1 MVLDPGG
8 LVDEVRVKDL
18 RLSKSTEQLLPVVA
32 AMPLA
37 SVVDYAAVVGK
48 TPSYFYPRLW
58 ELRDAGLL
66 SSVSVGATRQK
77 AARWFLTREGMS
89 RLSILSPHWHEE
101 SALGRLLERL
111 PMVEWFYQ
119 ASVGLPGLGEL
130 ESFSWFND
138 VAWDAAARYRDGW
151 AAFFWS
157 GVMQRESRVKETFAK
172 LGEDLVHHSVLGA
185 DPYPGFLC
193 FVVGDPWQREV
204 VFRVAREF
212 GCSEVLRVWCVSD
225 GTVAGGREPGL
236 SRGWV
241 QQLPIGRDM
250 GGWSWDE
257 RVADCYWSRQSAFG
271 GTRLLESVAEWP
283 GMTSKFGK
291 ELFREAGSSRW
302 VQRLFTS
309 LHKGGLITRDE
320 VGRGSFRYSV
330 CQKGF
335 NVLALRDRVSN
346 NRLPSGVRPLPV
358 PVGHRLQDHEDG
370 VMELV
375 GEFAA
380 AGLVGAAGWRC
391 WEHMGGSGGIAPDGL
406 VYVEHS
412 PYGPG
417 WHYLEYERSARG
429 RSRVERKMRG
439 YASPQRMNDWPVLMV
454 VWDSEAEAVF
464 QQVGEQAG
472 VPMLTSTVER
482 TKKYKVVGDSRCW
495 SMYGEAV
502 SVS

>member
-1 MVLDPGG
+1 MVLDPAG

-157 GVMQRESRVKETFAK
+157 GVMQRESRVKETFSK

-212 GCSEVLRVWCVSD
+212 DCAEVLRVWCVSD

-241 QQLPIGRDM
+241 QQLPVGRDM
-250 GGWSWDE
+250 GGWSWE
-257 RVADCYWSRQSAFG
+257 QRVADSYWARQSAFG
-271 GTRLLESVAEWP
+271 GARLLDSVAEWP

-291 ELFREAGSSRW
+291 AVFQKSRSSRW
-302 VQRLFTS
+302 VQRRFES
-309 LHKGGLITRDE
+309 LHKEGLITRDE
-320 VGRGSFRYSV
+320 VGRGSYRYSV
-330 CQKGF
+330 CQKGS
-335 NVLALRDRVSN
+335 NLLALRDRVSN
-346 NRLPSGVRPLPV
+346 TRLPAGVRSLPV
-358 PVGHRLQDHEDG
+358 GPRLQDDEDG
-370 VMELV
+370 VMDLMR
-375 GEFAA
+375 EFAA
-380 AGLVGAAGWRC
+380 AGVVGAAGWRC
-391 WEHMGGSGGIAPDGL
+391 LERMGFEAIAPDGL
-406 VYVEHS
+406 VYLEHS

-429 RSRVERKMRG
+429 RNRVERKMRG
-439 YASPQRMNDWPVLMV
+439 YASPLRMNDWPVLMV
-454 VWDSEAEAVF
+454 VWDREAELMV
-464 QQVGEQAG
+464 QQVGQPAG

-482 TKKYKVVGDSRCW
+482 IKKHRAVGDPLRW
-495 SMYGEAV
+495 SMYGEAMGLG
-502 SVS
+502 

>member
-1 MVLDPGG
+1 MILDPAG
-8 LVDEVRVKDL
+8 LLDDVRVKDL

-37 SVVDYAAVVGK
+37 SAVDYAAVVGK

-77 AARWFLTREGMS
+77 AARWFLTREGMG
-89 RLSILSPHWHEE
+89 RLSIFSPHWHEE

-119 ASVGLPGLGEL
+119 AAVGLPGLGEL
-130 ESFSWFND
+130 EHFSWFND

-157 GVMQRESRVKETFAK
+157 GVMQRESRVKETFTK
-172 LGEDLVHHSVLGA
+172 LGEDLSHHSVLGP

-193 FVVGDPWQREV
+193 FVVSDPWQREL

-212 GCSEVLRVWCVSD
+212 GCTHVLRVWCVSD
-225 GTVAGGREPGL
+225 GTVAGGMEPGR
-236 SRGWV
+236 SVGWV
-241 QQLPIGRDM
+241 QQLPVVKDM
-250 GGWSWDE
+250 GGWSWE
-257 RVADCYWSRQSAFG
+257 KRVADCYWSRQSAFG
-271 GTRLLESVAEWP
+271 GTRLLDSVAEWP

-291 ELFREAGSSRW
+291 ELFQEAGSSRW
-302 VQRLFTS
+302 VQRLFKS
-309 LHKGGLITRDE
+309 LHQAKLISGE
-320 VGRGSFRYSV
+320 EAGRSGFRYSA
-330 CQKGF
+330 CSTGF
-335 NVLALRDRVSN
+335 NLLALRDRVSN
-346 NRLPSGVRPLPV
+346 SKLPSGVRPLPV
-358 PVGHRLQDHEDG
+358 GHRLRAHEDG

-375 GEFAA
+375 GKFAA

-439 YASPQRMNDWPVLMV
+439 YASPQRINDWPVLMV
-454 VWDSEAEAVF
+454 VWDREAEAVF
-464 QQVGEQAG
+464 QQVGREAG
-472 VPMLTSTVER
+472 VPMLTSTVDR
-482 TKKYKVVGDSRCW
+482 TKKYNVVGDPGCW

-502 SVS
+502 NLG

>member
-1 MVLDPGG
+1 MVLDPAG
-8 LVDEVRVKDL
+8 LLEDVHVEDL
-18 RLSKSTEQLLPVVA
+18 HLSGSTEQLLPVVA

-37 SVVDYAAVVGK
+37 SAVDYSAVVGK
-48 TPSYFYPRLW
+48 TPSYSYSRLW
-58 ELRDAGLL
+58 ELKDAGLL
-66 SSVSVGATRQK
+66 RPVSLGATKPR
-77 AARWFLTREGMS
+77 ALRWFLTQEGIN
-89 RLSILSPHWHEE
+89 RLAIFSPHWHEE
-101 SALGRLLERL
+101 YALSRLLERL

-119 ASVGLPGLGEL
+119 AAVGLPGLGGL
-130 ESFSWFND
+130 EHFRWFND

-157 GVMQRESRVKETFAK
+157 GVMQRESRVKETFTR
-172 LGEDLVHHSVLGA
+172 LGEDLVHHSVLGP

-193 FVVGDPWQREV
+193 FVVSDPWQREL

-212 GCSEVLRVWCVSD
+212 DCAEVLRVWCVSD

-241 QQLPIGRDM
+241 QQLPVGRDM
-250 GGWSWDE
+250 GGWDWE
-257 RVADCYWSRQSAFG
+257 QRVADSYWARQSAFG
-271 GTRLLESVAEWP
+271 GTRLLDSVAEWP

-291 ELFREAGSSRW
+291 KLFQEAGSSRW
-302 VQRLFTS
+302 VQRLFKS
-309 LHKGGLITRDE
+309 LHQGGLITRDE

-335 NVLALRDRVSN
+335 NLLALRDRVSN

-358 PVGHRLQDHEDG
+358 GPRLQDEEDRI
-370 VMELV
+370 MDLM

-380 AGLVGAAGWRC
+380 AGVVGAAGWRC
-391 WEHMGGSGGIAPDGL
+391 REHMGGSGGIAPDGL

-429 RSRVERKMRG
+429 RNRVERKMRG
-439 YASPQRMNDWPVLMV
+439 YASPRRMNDWPVLMV
-454 VWDSEAEAVF
+454 VWDREAELMV
-464 QQVGEQAG
+464 QQVGQPAG

-482 TKKYKVVGDSRCW
+482 IKKHRAVGDPLRW
-495 SMYGEAV
+495 SMYGEAMGLG
-502 SVS
+502 

>member
-1 MVLDPGG
+1 MVLDPAG

-119 ASVGLPGLGEL
+119 AAVGLPGLGEL
-130 ESFSWFND
+130 EQFQLVQRCCVGRCGEVPGWLGRLLLERR
-138 VAWDAAARYRDGW
+138 DAA
-151 AAFFWS
+151 
-157 GVMQRESRVKETFAK
+157 GVP
-172 LGEDLVHHSVLGA
+172 GEGDVHEAGGGPGAHHSVLGP

-193 FVVGDPWQREV
+193 FVVSDPWQREL

-212 GCSEVLRVWCVSD
+212 GCTHVLRVWCVSD
-225 GTVAGGREPGL
+225 GTVAGAREPGR
-236 SRGWV
+236 SIGWV
-241 QQLPIGRDM
+241 QQLPVGRDM
-250 GGWSWDE
+250 GGWGWE
-257 RVADCYWSRQSAFG
+257 QRVADSYWARPSASG

-302 VQRLFTS
+302 VQRLFKS
-309 LHKGGLITRDE
+309 LHQGGLITRDE
-320 VGRGSFRYSV
+320 VGRGSYRYSV

-346 NRLPSGVRPLPV
+346 SKLPSGVRPLPV
-358 PVGHRLQDHEDG
+358 PVGHPLSGPRGRRDGAHGGVCGCRL
-370 VMELV
+370 
-375 GEFAA
+375 
-380 AGLVGAAGWRC
+380 
-391 WEHMGGSGGIAPDGL
+391 
-406 VYVEHS
+406 
-412 PYGPG
+412 
-417 WHYLEYERSARG
+417 G
-429 RSRVERKMRG
+429 RSRRVALLGAYGRRG
-439 YASPQRMNDWPVLMV
+439 YSPRRP
-454 VWDSEAEAVF
+454 
-464 QQVGEQAG
+464 G
-472 VPMLTSTVER
+472 VCGTQ
-482 TKKYKVVGDSRCW
+482 
-495 SMYGEAV
+495 
-502 SVS
+502 SVRARVALP

>member
-1 MVLDPGG
+1 MVLDPAG
-8 LVDEVRVKDL
+8 LLPEVRVKDL

-66 SSVSVGATRQK
+66 TSVSVGATRQK
-77 AARWFLTREGMS
+77 AARWFLTREGMG

-119 ASVGLPGLGEL
+119 AAVGLPGLGEL
-130 ESFSWFND
+130 ESFSWFNN

-157 GVMQRESRVKETFAK
+157 GVMQRESRVKETFTR

-225 GTVAGGREPGL
+225 GTVAGGREPGR

-241 QQLPIGRDM
+241 QQLPVPRDM
-250 GGWSWDE
+250 GGWGWE
-257 RVADCYWSRQSAFG
+257 QRVADSYWSRSSAFG
-271 GTRLLESVAEWP
+271 GTGLLDSVAEWP

-291 ELFREAGSSRW
+291 AVFQKSGSSRW
-302 VQRLFTS
+302 VQRRFES
-309 LHKGGLITRDE
+309 LHKEGLITRDE
-320 VGRGSFRYSV
+320 VGRGSYRYSV
-330 CQKGF
+330 CQKGS
-335 NVLALRDRVSN
+335 NLLALRDRVSN
-346 NRLPSGVRPLPV
+346 TRLPAGVRSLPV
-358 PVGHRLQDHEDG
+358 GPRLQDDEDG
-370 VMELV
+370 VMDLMR
-375 GEFAA
+375 EFAA
-380 AGLVGAAGWRC
+380 AGVGGAAGWRC
-391 WEHMGGSGGIAPDGL
+391 LERMGFEAIAPDGL
-406 VYVEHS
+406 VYLEHS

-429 RSRVERKMRG
+429 RNRVERKMRG
-439 YASPQRMNDWPVLMV
+439 YASPLRMNDWPVLMV
-454 VWDSEAEAVF
+454 VWDREAELMV
-464 QQVGEQAG
+464 QQVGQPAG

-482 TKKYKVVGDSRCW
+482 IKKHRAVRDPLRW
-495 SMYGEAV
+495 SMYGEAMGLG
-502 SVS
+502 